1 MSRLATLYP
10 EHSDLV
16 DEWHEAFLSATGS
29 GRAPSTARAT
39 IEWLTTPKSQEEA
52 AAEFGV
58 SPVSVCNAQREILA
72 DGPIDEAVATEHRS
86 ARVCPSCS
94 STGAIY
100 LRSDRSPPWRC
111 SRCDT
116 EFETPAEKRHRNRNT
131 GATL

>member
-10 EHSDLV
+10 EHSDLA

-29 GRAPSTARAT
+29 GRAPSTVRAA

-58 SPVSVCNAQREILA
+58 SPQSVRNAQEMILA
-72 DGPIDEAVATEHRS
+72 DGPIDGAVATEYRS

-94 STGAIY
+94 SASAIY
-100 LRSDRSPPWRC
+100 LRSDRSPPWWC

-116 EFETPAEKRHRNRNT
+116 EFETPVEERHRYRNT
-131 GATL
+131 EATP